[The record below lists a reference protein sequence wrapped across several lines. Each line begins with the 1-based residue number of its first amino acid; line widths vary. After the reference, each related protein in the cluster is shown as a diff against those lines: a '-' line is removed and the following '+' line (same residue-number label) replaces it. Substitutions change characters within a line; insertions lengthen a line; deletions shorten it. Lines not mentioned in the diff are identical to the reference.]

1 MLRWVSGVLLLSM
14 VAACSGSAD
23 LQDAPVPLGDF
34 KLGHNIVVASKA
46 QQGPLS
52 RNASETLLVDTVKAA
67 VAERFGRYDGDSLYH
82 FGVSVEG
89 YILALPGVP
98 VVAAPKSV
106 LIINLTVW
114 DDEAGK
120 KLNDEPHQITVFETF
135 GADLI
140 VGSGLTMTAE
150 EQLVILSQN
159 AVKAIETYLV
169 RQQAEQGWFTP
180 DPETGPADAA
190 EVAS

>member
-52 RNASETLLVDTVKAA
+52 RKASETLLVDTVKAA

-82 FGVSVEG
+82 FGISVEG

-120 KLNDEPHQITVFETF
+120 KLNDETHQITVFETF
-135 GADLI
+135 GTDLI

-150 EQLVILSQN
+150 EQLVVLSQN

-169 RQQAEQGWFTP
+169 EQQAEQGWFTP
-180 DPETGPADAA
+180 DPATVSADAS
-190 EVAS
+190 EVAG

>member
-52 RNASETLLVDTVKAA
+52 RKASETLLVDTVKAA

-82 FGVSVEG
+82 FGISVEG

-180 DPETGPADAA
+180 DPATGPAVAA

>member
-1 MLRWVSGVLLLSM
+1 MQRRVFGLLMVSI

-23 LQDAPVPLGDF
+23 LKDPPVPLGDF
-34 KLGHNIVVASKA
+34 SLVHNIVVASKA
-46 QQGPLS
+46 YQGPLS
-52 RNASETLLVDTVKAA
+52 RKASEEQLANTMKAA
-67 VAERFGRYDGDSLYH
+67 IAERFDRYNGASRYH
-82 FGVSVEG
+82 FGISIEG
-89 YILALPGVP
+89 YVLALPGVP

-106 LIINLTVW
+106 LIINVTVW

-140 VGSGLTMTAE
+140 LGSGLTMSAD

-159 AVKAIETYLV
+159 AAKEVENYLV
-169 RQQAEQGWFTP
+169 EQRNELGWFTP
-180 DPETGPADAA
+180 DAEAVAVPEIAG
-190 EVAS
+190 

>member
-1 MLRWVSGVLLLSM
+1 MLRWVSGLLLLSM

-52 RNASETLLVDTVKAA
+52 RNASEKLLVDTVKAA
-67 VAERFGRYDGDSLYH
+67 VAERFDRYDGDSLYH

-120 KLNDEPHQITVFETF
+120 KLNDEPHQITVFESF
-135 GADLI
+135 GTDLI

-150 EQLVILSQN
+150 EQLVVLSQN
-159 AVKAIETYLV
+159 AAKEIENYLV
-169 RQQAEQGWFTP
+169 EQQAEQGWFKP
-180 DPETGPADAA
+180 DPAKISSEAAD
-190 EVAS
+190 VAG